1 MQVASAVIRPGIAR
15 AVIRTEPRG
24 GLAPLEMVL
33 SLPILLFVMGL
44 MLLIGM
50 AGGWKLRT
58 QINSRQAAFRSLEP
72 RTGTAS
78 GLPQG
83 LPQTTEMSYTDPNR
97 QFLSSDPFAE
107 FTVIRGPVLTGAGN
121 NGGNAGQPIPVN
133 TQLFDMTLGYRQ
145 GHTRIRRNFPILGQL
160 PPRQF
165 DFTRETVVLDGTL
178 WQYHTQQISSNT
190 DRRIPYLYNF
200 QLETM
205 VPQLTSGFQSAAIN
219 ILQNPRRTP
228 DLTPL
233 EGEDPELLVMVP
245 ESSPDFARR
254 YSINVNYRQTYDRR
268 RYPAPLVRDPPRVV
282 SGRVPEPGVTRSG
295 NLFDPEAVRRE
306 RVEPYKHSVTHSS
319 PPSIPRAMSQHYI
332 RRYREQIQRLQGMTP
347 PPQDQIDALQEKI
360 DQLNSFIGSL
370 PL

>member
-1 MQVASAVIRPGIAR
+1 
-15 AVIRTEPRG
+15 
-24 GLAPLEMVL
+24 MVL

-72 RTGTAS
+72 RTGTYS

-83 LPQTTEMSYTDPNR
+83 VPQTTQMTYTDPNR
-97 QFLSSDPFAE
+97 QFLQSDPYAE
-107 FTVIRGPVLTGAGN
+107 FQVIRGPVLSGGG
-121 NGGNAGQPIPVN
+121 NGGGNGGQSIPVN
-133 TQLFDMTLGYRQ
+133 TQLFDMMLGYRQ
-145 GHTRIRRNFPILGQL
+145 GHTRIRRNFPLLGNL

-178 WQYHTQQISSNT
+178 WQYPTQQIPSNT
-190 DRRIPYLYNF
+190 ERRIPFLYNF
-200 QLETM
+200 QLESL
-205 VPQLTSGFQSAAIN
+205 VPQLTSDFQSAAIG

-233 EGEDPELLVMVP
+233 EGGDPELLAMVP
-245 ESSPDFARR
+245 ETSPDWARR
-254 YSINVNYRQTYDRR
+254 YSINVNFRQTYDRR
-268 RYPAPLVRDPPRVV
+268 RYPATLERDPPHVV

-295 NLFDPEAVRRE
+295 NLFDPQVVRLE
-306 RVEPYKHSVTHSS
+306 RVEPYKRSIGHSS

-332 RRYREQIQRLQGMTP
+332 RRYREQIARLRAMMP
-347 PPQDQIDALQEKI
+347 PPQDQIDDLQEKI
-360 DQLNSFIGSL
+360 DQINKFLGSL
-370 PL
+370 PQ